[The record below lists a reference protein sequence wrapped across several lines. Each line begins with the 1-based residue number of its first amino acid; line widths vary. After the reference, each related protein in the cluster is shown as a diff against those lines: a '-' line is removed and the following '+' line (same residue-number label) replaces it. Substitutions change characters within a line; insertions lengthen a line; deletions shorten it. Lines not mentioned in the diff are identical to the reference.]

1 MLDLGRG
8 LLYLSLTG
16 LIGGASI
23 RLVLMREGEPGV
35 GLIRFLFALA
45 GAGLL
50 ALLILGVGQFLA
62 FRDPYAPFVED
73 LWLLLSTPWGRNW
86 LLAGGGFVVLLVALG
101 WRGAGALALGLPFAL
116 AAYLPVSGHAA
127 AVEQWTLAAQAADW
141 IHVVAA
147 GCWLGALAG
156 LLYMGRT
163 APSPPLLRVLGRFS
177 VQARWSVTALVATG
191 AFASWLHLPEP
202 QALLGSDWG
211 RMLLVKLALVMLMMG
226 LGAWNWRTLTPR
238 LDEPDG
244 ASALIRASWGEA
256 GIGILVLA
264 VTAVLTGT
272 SPP

>member
-45 GAGLL
+45 GVGLF
-50 ALLILGVGQFLA
+50 ALLFLGVGQFLA
-62 FRDPYAPFVED
+62 FRDPYAPVVED
-73 LWLLLSTPWGRNW
+73 LGLLLSTPWGRNW
-86 LLAGGGFVVLLVALG
+86 LLAAGGFVVLLVALR

-127 AVEQWTLAAQAADW
+127 AVERWTLAAQAADW

-163 APSPPLLRVLGRFS
+163 ASSPPLLRVLGRFS

-211 RMLLVKLALVMLMMG
+211 RLLLVKLALVMLMMG

-238 LDEPDG
+238 LDEPEG